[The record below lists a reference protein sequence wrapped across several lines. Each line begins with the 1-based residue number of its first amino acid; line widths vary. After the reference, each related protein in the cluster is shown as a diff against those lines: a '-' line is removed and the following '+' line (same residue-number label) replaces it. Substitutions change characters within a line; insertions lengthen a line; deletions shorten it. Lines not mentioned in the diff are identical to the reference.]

1 MPQLGNRTL
10 DLDLITFS
18 LALAIPSIDFLWTQ
32 LIAFACLYTYFF
44 LAPPPIVLP
53 QESFRVIFMQLR
65 DYTLLCFGMN
75 VSLKLTHFSPSV

>member
-44 LAPPPIVLP
+44 LVPPPIVLKNSGVF
-53 QESFRVIFMQLR
+53 Q
-65 DYTLLCFGMN
+65 G
-75 VSLKLTHFSPSV
+75 HFYAT